1 MAHASEAVIPKAS
14 QFILNFINVCKDNKK
29 QHGCKRIIGY
39 ELNFAINMITD
50 SKKGTFLKGD
60 IEFNVFG
67 KEFIF
72 SKKTIFYTGFFIALA
87 IGFYFILIAF
97 NPEISKKT
105 FPPVSY
111 VRPFSFTNQDGKQVT
126 DKDVTGKV
134 YVAEYFFTTC
144 NGICPKMNNNMR
156 MVYDKFKNENDF
168 LILSYTCDP
177 ETDSA
182 AQLKKYADSMAVN
195 TNQWIFLTGRKDSL
209 YTLARISYTIDDP
222 ANNLKSIDDDF
233 LHTQF
238 WALVD
243 RKGDVRKI
251 YDGLKG
257 SEVRQLIKDADKLL
271 KEK

>member
-1 MAHASEAVIPKAS
+1 MVAKELSPMR
-14 QFILNFINVCKDNKK
+14 LNFGGNMTTGLNK
-29 QHGCKRIIGY
+29 
-39 ELNFAINMITD
+39 E
-50 SKKGTFLKGD
+50 TFLKGTF
-60 IEFNVFG
+60 EVKAFG
-67 KEFIF
+67 RKLII
-72 SKKTIFYTGFFIALA
+72 SKKQFFYTCFFIVLA
-87 IGFYFILIAF
+87 VGFYLVLIAF
-97 NPEISKKT
+97 NPVIGKKSM
-105 FPPVSY
+105 PPVSY

-126 DKDVTGKV
+126 EKDVLGKI

-144 NGICPKMNNNMR
+144 KGICPKMNNNMKLL
-156 MVYDKFKNENDF
+156 YEKFKGKSDF
-168 LILSYTCDP
+168 LILSHTCDP

-182 AQLKKYADSMAVN
+182 AQLRKYADSMNVN
-195 TNQWIFLTGRKDSL
+195 TDQWIFLTGRKDSL
-209 YTLARISYTIDDP
+209 YTMARISYTIDDP

-257 SEVRQLIKDADKLL
+257 SEVRELINDAEKLL

>member
-1 MAHASEAVIPKAS
+1 MVAKELSGLA
-14 QFILNFINVCKDNKK
+14 
-29 QHGCKRIIGY
+29 
-39 ELNFAINMITD
+39 LNFASNMTTD
-50 SKKGTFLKGD
+50 SKKEPFLKGD
-60 IEFNVFG
+60 FEFNTFG
-67 KEFIF
+67 KKIVF
-72 SKKTIFYTGFFIALA
+72 SKKTFFYTCFFIVLA
-87 IGFYFILIAF
+87 FGFYFTLISF
-97 NPEISKKT
+97 NPEIGKKT

-111 VRPFSFTNQDGKQVT
+111 VRPFSFTNQDGKKIT
-126 DKDVTGKV
+126 DKDMVGRV

-144 NGICPKMNNNMR
+144 KGICPKMNNNMR
-156 MVYDKFKNENDF
+156 LVYDRFKNNNDF
-168 LILSYTCDP
+168 LILSHTCDP
-177 ETDSA
+177 ETDSV

-209 YTLARISYTIDDP
+209 YTMARISYTIDDP

-243 RKGDVRKI
+243 KNGDVKKI

-257 SEVRQLIKDADKLL
+257 SEVRQLINDAEKLL